1 MTQWIITSSVLIV
14 IIAVLR
20 FVLRGKISLKLQY
33 ALWGLVLIRLLLP
46 FSVFESPASV
56 LNLLQ
61 KREETVDLPAIYEP
75 YEPENVTP
83 VTPVTP
89 AFPDEDIFILD
100 DNIGH
105 IEPETNIT
113 VGEEDFVTE
122 PEIRVISAKDIIIP
136 IWIGGIAVFGA
147 VFAVSN
153 IRFSRKLKNTRE
165 YLNETKA
172 WLPVYKSSAVK
183 TPCLFGAIK
192 PAIYVTE
199 EVLKDEKT
207 ICHVLEHET
216 THYRHGD
223 HIWSVLRCFCLALH
237 WYNPLVWLAAFLS
250 MRDSELACDE
260 DTIKRIG
267 EDERIG
273 YGRTLINL
281 TCEKPAVG
289 ILSAATTMTGSKSS
303 IKERVLLI
311 AKKPKMLWITAV
323 LVVVVAIFAVGCTFT
338 GAKDASEMKEDK
350 KVVVESSIEGN
361 ENIVPVLYYEKG
373 VGGPS
378 YKTNTLLINDNKAF
392 VMENHNRTFERTYPS
407 SAYERFKENEAV
419 YGEYGQLM
427 VYYNSVFGEI
437 FLFES
442 YDERVFTIVKNNIK
456 TEIYFNEGET
466 YFDFLYFD
474 GNYYLFTLTE
484 TSVLRTYKI
493 SENLEV
499 EKPFDFK
506 YGNIDIDKTV
516 FIDNYV
522 VIVGNNLVLTSE
534 KDLVICNFETNVT
547 KVLPMDYSVFG
558 MVADKDCFYVISYS
572 DLGEIVFEKFS
583 PEGESLG
590 KNEIFLPSGFNYSPW
605 ISRTDG
611 TYYMYGSEIYMEFH
625 TGGECYIFSY
635 DVESEEWKNSWIV
648 GKEKEPFSA
657 SNIKYMVMSGET
669 YYDIFPHWSN
679 KGNNNTNN
687 DVVSEEV
694 ENNKA
699 YWECAPAMSSK
710 LPWFEFEFD
719 FDFSLINVGVYATE
733 GQGSLY
739 DIHTGEDY
747 NTLALKNGDFIRW
760 APYVGDSGLNF
771 AQSAT
776 VNFVVY
782 QNGDVYNYTH
792 TGSLKIKQLASENG
806 KTLYEATLIS
816 ESLGLFQNEETGG
829 GIIYIKPPE
838 KVNAEY
844 SEEEYKS
851 AVKELGYTEDR
862 LSYFEGLFDEGL
874 SPLAVMDPI
883 KYCKAFGETTWPYGL
898 AYSLGSFYFD
908 PEIYVDHG
916 GPIGCVY
923 IRNNL
928 KDRKVE
934 IVPEYVHNFARWGVL
949 DSRDFYFGDFDGIR
963 IYNIDDISKPS
974 SVWNVP
980 EEKLLNK
987 NWKPII
993 TSASSKG
1000 NGEVVVI
1007 WVNRPEDF
1015 DAPLR
1020 GNNLD
1025 KTNYMISVVDTE
1037 GNTVG
1042 DYDTG
1047 IKIKL
1052 TNGGMNDV
1060 VHPEIVATT
1069 KNKVLFKVKNVH
1081 YVFDYGKENP
1091 IAEQYIFTENDV
1103 VRYSNIDF
1111 DGEFAASAINE
1122 VIKLIENGYSENSE
1136 IESFNIRRAE
1146 IDEDATNREIN
1157 LIGSGVKERYSPD
1170 DCMNRFLV
1178 VRTVTDENF
1187 KDGSSRERVIKYFL
1201 LYDPTNKYEHGQ
1213 MLGNGWKRVDISKE
1227 SFEIPEFDDD
1237 RFYSDFEKEG
1247 NKEPEYDEE
1256 YWINLVKNLEVKKV
1270 YKTEKAFPQVVGEIG
1285 YLMLEEEKIEVIKL
1299 QSVGVSGDENEFYAN
1314 YLFITKDGME
1324 FNLQVRMRK
1333 TDEGYGFLG
1342 GGFGGG
1348 YVTPLS
1354 YGLEK
1359 ADIELIDI
1367 LYSKE

>member
-61 KREETVDLPAIYEP
+61 KREETVAPPAIYEP
-75 YEPENVTP
+75 YEPETVIP
-83 VTPVTP
+83 ITP
-89 AFPDEDIFILD
+89 AVPDEEIFILD
-100 DNIGH
+100 DNIEH

-113 VGEEDFVTE
+113 VDDEGLVTE
-122 PEIRVISAKDIIIP
+122 PEIRVISAKDILIP
-136 IWIGGIAVFGA
+136 IWIGGIEVFGA

-223 HIWSVLRCFCLALH
+223 HIWSVLRCFGLALH

-250 MRDSELACDE
+250 MRDAELACDE

-311 AKKPKMLWITAV
+311 AKRPKMLWITAIIV
-323 LVVVVAIFAVGCTFT
+323 AVVAIFAVGCTFT
-338 GAKDASEMKEDK
+338 GAIKYNPKTTDELATETFSNKIEPELSGLDGTIRMTVTAASPKEITTEIFNKTSEDICYRISYSIYFEKDGKWYVLPKINEDNEFDFGEKIIKSGKSGLWESDIKEIYGKLPDGK
-350 KVVVESSIEGN
+350 YCI
-361 ENIVPVLYYEKG
+361 
-373 VGGPS
+373 
-378 YKTNTLLINDNKAF
+378 
-392 VMENHNRTFERTYPS
+392 NRTINFGDMEF
-407 SAYERFKENEAV
+407 AENE
-419 YGEYGQLM
+419 
-427 VYYNSVFGEI
+427 
-437 FLFES
+437 
-442 YDERVFTIVKNNIK
+442 
-456 TEIYFNEGET
+456 
-466 YFDFLYFD
+466 
-474 GNYYLFTLTE
+474 
-484 TSVLRTYKI
+484 
-493 SENLEV
+493 
-499 EKPFDFK
+499 
-506 YGNIDIDKTV
+506 
-516 FIDNYV
+516 
-522 VIVGNNLVLTSE
+522 
-534 KDLVICNFETNVT
+534 
-547 KVLPMDYSVFG
+547 
-558 MVADKDCFYVISYS
+558 FYVIGAEFILKDGKLVSEAPS
-572 DLGEIVFEKFS
+572 AIEKGEYTPAEQIFINFASSFSGIPEEKYQITDNAFVILDS
-583 PEGESLG
+583 ETG
-590 KNEIFLPSGFNYSPW
+590 NEINSFAVSDWKWEEFPYS
-605 ISRTDG
+605 
-611 TYYMYGSEIYMEFH
+611 E
-625 TGGECYIFSY
+625 
-635 DVESEEWKNSWIV
+635 EEWKTLFIATDELPFPDISSYRSRYYQPIDD
-648 GKEKEPFSA
+648 EKFIA
-657 SNIKYMVMSGET
+657 SMDGELWLV
-669 YYDIFPHWSN
+669 DLSHKKP
-679 KGNNNTNN
+679 G
-687 DVVSEEV
+687 SEELWV
-694 ENNKA
+694 WSIYEISQTETLENNKA

-719 FDFSLINVGVYATE
+719 FDFSLINVGVYTTE

-1348 YVTPLS
+1348 YVKPLS